1 MSLRYSEDYAC
12 ESASV
17 PFVDRRPMQIYQC
30 HLVSF
35 QLSSC
40 PLIHDRLLRYLLLP
54 QRTEVAPTV
63 FCVVH
68 LPPLKP

>member
-1 MSLRYSEDYAC
+1 MSLRYSEDYAN

-17 PFVDRRPMQIYQC
+17 PFVNRRPMQIYRC

-40 PLIHDRLLRYLLLP
+40 PSMHDRHVRYCLLL

-63 FCVVH
+63 FCFAH

>member
-12 ESASV
+12 VSAAGPV
-17 PFVDRRPMQIYQC
+17 VDHRPMEKYQC

-40 PLIHDRLLRYLLLP
+40 PSMHDRLAMYRLLL

-63 FCVVH
+63 FCFVH